1 LDYLQE
7 FCLFSNP
14 SRGSTEFTPKASE
27 TSLYQKGRS
36 CAGVC
41 ALNKMIAMMMALKI
55 VIKSIDSFLFVFL
68 HQGKKVSGVI
78 EAKPLFNSVVHYADN
93 HYKLFFGEDSV

>member
-1 LDYLQE
+1 
-7 FCLFSNP
+7 
-14 SRGSTEFTPKASE
+14 
-27 TSLYQKGRS
+27 
-36 CAGVC
+36 
-41 ALNKMIAMMMALKI
+41 MIAMMMALKI

-93 HYKLFFGEDSV
+93 HIRFYLHFILKIQIKTKIVTYS